1 MVKIMKQNLLKSLC
15 FIVVVMVSFSI
26 CTNVNA
32 AIDCQQ
38 RYNGKD
44 RQIIEDFGMNI
55 VKSGHNYTITV
66 NPKGDNA
73 NMKEKLRKVFLRLVK
88 LIQLQEMMI

>member
-1 MVKIMKQNLLKSLC
+1 MIKIMKQNLLKSLC

-32 AIDCQQ
+32 AAIDCQQ
-38 RYNGKD
+38 RYSGKD
-44 RQIIEDFGMNI
+44 RQIIKDFGMNI
-55 VKSGHNYTITV
+55 VKSGHNYTISV

-73 NMKEKLRKVFLRLVK
+73 NMKEKLRKVVFKVSK
-88 LIQLQEMMI
+88 INPAS